1 MYATRILS
9 FAATTALVASLA
21 AAGSAGAATT
31 GNVSVTGTT
40 VAVLQLTLPDT
51 SAAFGDN
58 LDPLGTAPKIGVNAN
73 LEADVA
79 GTSTGVGACYKW
91 AGAVK
96 IDANDGYTVSVAA
109 TENNTNGDLHFLTA
123 DPATYGACTGGTAF
137 GGTTPISF
145 VTGGTVGYQND
156 HDFWLGLPVLWSQA
170 HNADA
175 AKATIV
181 FTVASH
187 S

>member
-51 SAAFGDN
+51 SAAFGSN
-58 LDPLGTAPKIGVNAN
+58 LDPIGTAAN
-73 LEADVA
+73 GEGSLVA
-79 GTSTGVGACYKW
+79 TSTGVGACYKW

-123 DPATYGACTGGTAF
+123 NPATYGACTGGTAF